1 MDIYNPNSQLE
12 ELNARKSNLS
22 VIYLD
27 TQCMNSTFS
36 ELLLTVQIFQFDMWY
51 PPVSLSEIWF
61 KSNHMLLDHVSITGY
76 IQECRNRDGIKGGS
90 V

>member
-22 VIYLD
+22 VMYLD

-36 ELLLTVQIFQFDMWY
+36 ELLLTVQIYQFDV
-51 PPVSLSEIWF
+51 VSLSETWL
-61 KSNHMLLDHVSITGY
+61 KSNHMLLNHVSITGY